1 MRAQKGLEHMQVEET
16 QTSMTNTGMKPT
28 RASFIRS
35 LPLAMPVDEV
45 IERGREVG
53 IQVQPSDIHAAR
65 YYMRQQSAAETASKP
80 PTIAQQLMLGGTISA
95 QRDQD
100 ETVGLTKIAGVRN
113 GANGGTRAVVTAPA
127 APAAPVNKVTAPSA
141 GKRQTEREPRVQ
153 TRSARSDKDKRSERA
168 EKAVGSART
177 HIEISIDDVLKSAAT
192 PKSRG
197 GRRAPGV
204 NGSME
209 EQLHTLVLRL
219 GTQRAREIIEE
230 IEQTALTAS

>member
-1 MRAQKGLEHMQVEET
+1 MQVEET
-16 QTSMTNTGMKPT
+16 QTSTTDTGMKPT

-53 IQVQPSDIHAAR
+53 IQVQPSDVHAAR
-65 YYMRQQSAAETASKP
+65 YYMRQASAAETASKP

-95 QRDQD
+95 QRDLD
-100 ETVGLTKIAGVRN
+100 ETAGLTKIAGVRN
-113 GANGGTRAVVTAPA
+113 GASRAVVVATPKASATVAATPVVKA
-127 APAAPVNKVTAPSA
+127 APATAA
-141 GKRQTEREPRVQ
+141 KRLKERESRVA
-153 TRSARSDKDKRSERA
+153 TRTARQSRPERA
-168 EKAVGSART
+168 EKAEKAEKPYS
-177 HIEISIDDVLKSAAT
+177 EISIDDVLKAAPAT
-192 PKSRG
+192 KARG
-197 GRRAPGV
+197 GRRAPGI

-230 IEQTALTAS
+230 IEQTALSAS